1 MKDCALVVVDMLG
14 DFIDGSMACLNAENA
29 VKEAAAF
36 LERLAAAEPGEE
48 EEITGTVPV
57 LFICDHHPAD
67 HCSFRENGGLWPAH
81 CVTGTP
87 GSEIHPSLLPFV
99 SDGLVFFK
107 GCDKDME
114 QYSGWEGVN
123 DAGQSVAEVLD
134 LLDINK
140 VHVCGIDLDINKVH
154 VCGIAT
160 EYCVKATAEDM
171 LAAGKEV
178 TLIGKALGYVDRDG
192 HVRALEEMRRK
203 GIRII

>member
-1 MKDCALVVVDMLG
+1 MTDSALVVVDMLY
-14 DFIDGSMACLNAENA
+14 DFIDGSLACLNSKNA
-29 VKEAAAF
+29 VNEAAAF
-36 LERLAAAEPGEE
+36 IDKMTAGQNGDENDILDTFP
-48 EEITGTVPV
+48 I
-57 LFICDHHPAD
+57 LFVCDHHPAD

-140 VHVCGIDLDINKVH
+140 VHVCGI
-154 VCGIAT
+154 AT

-178 TLIGKALGYVDRDG
+178 TLIGKALGYVDSDG

>member
-36 LERLAAAEPGEE
+36 LERLATAETGGE

-140 VHVCGIDLDINKVH
+140 VHVCGI
-154 VCGIAT
+154 AT